1 MVESYFYDT
10 YALVEIINGN
20 PNYLNYTNFK
30 MITTKLNLL
39 ELYSNLLRNSNAEK
53 AEYYYNLYSI
63 NCVNINDDIIKEA
76 VRLWI
81 LMRKKAKRPSYIDC
95 IGYIIARKLKIKFL
109 TGDKEFKDM
118 QNVEFVR

>member
-39 ELYSNLLRNSNAEK
+39 ELYSNLLRNSNEEK

>member
-39 ELYSNLLRNSNAEK
+39 ELYSNLLRNSNEEK
-53 AEYYYNLYSI
+53 AEYYYNLYSL
-63 NCVNINDDIIKEA
+63 NCININDDIIKEA
-76 VRLWI
+76 VKLWI
-81 LMRKKAKRPSYIDC
+81 LMRKENKRLSYIDC
-95 IGYIIARKLKIKFL
+95 IGYIISRKLKIKF
-109 TGDKEFKDM
+109 
-118 QNVEFVR
+118 

>member
-39 ELYSNLLRNSNAEK
+39 ELYSNLLRNSNEEK
-53 AEYYYNLYSI
+53 AEYYYNLYSL
-63 NCVNINDDIIKEA
+63 NCININDDIIKEA
-76 VRLWI
+76 VKLWI
-81 LMRKKAKRPSYIDC
+81 LMRKENKRLSYIDC
-95 IGYIIARKLKIKFL
+95 IGYIISRKLKIKFL

-118 QNVEFVR
+118 QDVEFVR